1 MKGRVLKVT
10 VIFSLLLVVATGI
23 LALSSRK
30 SSPQDDRSQQLLDLN
45 EISQL
50 INRGDYDAAKQKT
63 DEYADML
70 RSKPLEE
77 SVGIN
82 GIVM

>member
-23 LALSSRK
+23 LALNSRK

-50 INRGDYDAAKQKT
+50 IDRGDYDAAKQNV
-63 DEYADML
+63 L
-70 RSKPLEE
+70 LIR
-77 SVGIN
+77 
-82 GIVM
+82 